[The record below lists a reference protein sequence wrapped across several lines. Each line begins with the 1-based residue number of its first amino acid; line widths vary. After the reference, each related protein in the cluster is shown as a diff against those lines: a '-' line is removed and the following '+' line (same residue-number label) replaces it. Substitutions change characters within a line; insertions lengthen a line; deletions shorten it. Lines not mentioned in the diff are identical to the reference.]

1 MVGGTYETVIEK
13 ENRACIYIGTVFDHS
28 IFYGSYDICWH
39 ASWKISAFAC
49 VGYRDDDGS
58 GWDVGDSGHNGGM
71 VKNMLKLPF
80 SVHKPEKL
88 SIKISMLLAL

>member
-1 MVGGTYETVIEK
+1 MLLWDKTIIADDSNG
-13 ENRACIYIGTVFDHS
+13 
-28 IFYGSYDICWH
+28 
-39 ASWKISAFAC
+39 SAFAC

-80 SVHKPEKL
+80 SVDKPEKL